1 MKNKVILF
9 NKKEDCCACGAC
21 FNICPKNAI
30 EMVTD
35 EYGFKYP
42 KINDKKCINCN
53 ACKRVCAYQYV
64 EEKNRPIAVF
74 VSARKDSEK
83 IMKSASGGIFATLAE
98 KVLNEKGIVFGSAL
112 VEENNVLEIK
122 HIYID
127 RLKDLSK
134 LVGSKYVQSDINIAY
149 KKAKMFLTEG
159 RKVLFSGTPCQV
171 AGLKSFL
178 GKSYNNLLTMDI
190 ICHGVPNA
198 DFFRDYLK
206 VLEKNF
212 KGKVIDF
219 KFRDKKYGWG
229 LNSCL
234 KYKKDNSILY
244 KYFLVDESTY
254 YHMFLNAECYREN
267 CYRCKYTN
275 KNRTGDITIGD
286 YWGIENEHPELLKEN
301 GGKLD
306 KYKGISAVIVN
317 TENGKFWFNKC
328 RNELYMY
335 PSTFEQVAKANT
347 QLRQPSSYGK
357 FRDKIMQ
364 IYKENGYEAVD
375 KFYYNKIIKKIL
387 LKKSLKEKIKNLLPE
402 IVWIKLKLIYKKLKY
417 KGSE

>member
-178 GKSYNNLLTMDI
+178 GKSYDNLLTMDI

-286 YWGIENEHPELLKEN
+286 YWGIENEHLELLKEN

-387 LKKSLKEKIKNLLPE
+387 LKKFLKEKIKNLLTE

-417 KGSE
+417 KGSK